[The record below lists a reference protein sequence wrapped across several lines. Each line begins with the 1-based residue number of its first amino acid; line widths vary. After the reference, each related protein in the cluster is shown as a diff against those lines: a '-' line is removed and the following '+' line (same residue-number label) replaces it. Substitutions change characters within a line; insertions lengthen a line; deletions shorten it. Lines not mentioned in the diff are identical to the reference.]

1 MSAPTTISV
10 TDSGIAIHLGKL
22 LARRGMTAE
31 ELAERIGIHPNNV
44 SKLRVGDISFIRL
57 ETLAK
62 LCGTLDCQ
70 PGDLLTY
77 IPHEDNDQ

>member
-10 TDSGIAIHLGKL
+10 TESGVAIHLGKL
-22 LARRGMTAE
+22 LASRGMTSE
-31 ELAERIGIHPNNV
+31 ELAEKVGIHANNI
-44 SKLRVGDISFIRL
+44 SKLRTGDISFIRL

-62 LCGTLDCQ
+62 LCRTLDCQ

-77 IPHEDNDQ
+77 IAD

>member
-10 TDSGIAIHLGKL
+10 TDSGVAIHLGKL
-22 LARRGMTAE
+22 LAQRNMTAD
-31 ELAERIGIHPNNV
+31 ELAQAIGIHANNV
-44 SKLRVGDISFIRL
+44 SKLRTGDISFIRL

-62 LCGTLDCQ
+62 LCRVLDCQ

-77 IPHEDNDQ
+77 IDPGDDN

>member
-22 LARRGMTAE
+22 LARQEMTAE
-31 ELAERIGIHPNNV
+31 ELAEKVGIHPNNL
-44 SKLRVGDISFIRL
+44 SKLRTGDISFIRL

-62 LCGTLDCQ
+62 LCRTLECQ

-77 IPHEDNDQ
+77 IEPGEDD